1 MGPAGSGKSTLA
13 KSLEKLRPD
22 LVARV
27 PVDFFFAPRECSQ
40 SVSDYLARPFAYDW
54 DAVDRA
60 IAADGPQRSTPDCDF
75 TEFRWR
81 SPYGGLPIA
90 DATTLALDGMR
101 PHPRCD
107 LLILLDLDT
116 TTQRE
121 RLIARDRRW
130 NTSVAARTEHL
141 TATFAAGIAELPRDP
156 DLVLLATDP
165 IDRNVDAIVR
175 LLEFHRVGVR

>member
-1 MGPAGSGKSTLA
+1 MDDENVL
-13 KSLEKLRPD
+13 KLISYGESEQVERKEQLRNKKPEVCQAICAFANDFPRTGRPGVVVIGQRD
-22 LVARV
+22 
-27 PVDFFFAPRECSQ
+27 
-40 SVSDYLARPFAYDW
+40 
-54 DAVDRA
+54 
-60 IAADGPQRSTPDCDF
+60 DGTSR
-75 TEFRWR
+75 
-81 SPYGGLPIA
+81 GLPIT
-90 DATTLALDGMR
+90 DAPTLALDGMR

-130 NTSVAARTEHL
+130 NTSVAERTEHL
-141 TATFAAGIAELPRDP
+141 ASTFAAGMAELPRDP
-156 DLVLLATDP
+156 DLVVPATDP